1 MPGQGKKKMGSLA
14 GRHRRNMRILFAS
27 VVVVVL
33 AMAAVLVVAVS
44 AHNASAG
51 RGELTIAPAPAP
63 IIAAPQ
69 VTPVPDDAPM
79 PTAQGIAAAVDPAAA
94 NPDLGKFSG
103 TVADAVTGQVL
114 WSVNPQTPM
123 TPASTTKVLTA
134 GSALLSL
141 PSDHRV
147 TTKVVQGATPGE
159 IVLVAGGDPTLTAK
173 PVGENGYYPG
183 AAHISQL
190 VDQIRNAGIQVTRI
204 VVDTGIYSGDTMAQG
219 WFPTDVG
226 AGFITPTEPI
236 MIDGG
241 RADPLVD
248 ESPRSST
255 PALDAGRTLAGA
267 LGVDPSAVASGVAA
281 PGAATV
287 ASVQSAPLRDRLRQ
301 MMEHSDNVLAEA
313 IGREVAMNA
322 GAEASF
328 AGAVATIGQTLSGA
342 GFDLS
347 GLTLHDASGLSVDDR
362 IAPHTLD
369 QVLTAAAGEGNPALR
384 PMLDYLPVAGATGS
398 LSDRYASGNRTGAGW
413 VRAKTGT
420 LSTASALAGY
430 VVDQNGRVLTFALM
444 SNDRPPEVSRPALDA
459 LAAALRTCGC
469 E

>member
-14 GRHRRNMRILFAS
+14 GRHRLNMRMLLAA
-27 VVVVVL
+27 VVVAVL
-33 AMAAVLVVAVS
+33 AVAAVLVIAVS
-44 AHNASAG
+44 TQGASAS
-51 RGELTIAPAPAP
+51 RGELTIAPVPAP
-63 IIAAPQ
+63 ITAAPQ
-69 VTPVPDDAPM
+69 VTPVPDDAPL
-79 PTAQGIAAAVDPAAA
+79 PTPRGIAAALGPASADPA
-94 NPDLGKFSG
+94 LGKFSG

-114 WSVNPQTPM
+114 WSVAPQTPM

-134 GSALLSL
+134 AAALLSL

-147 TTKVVQGATPGE
+147 TTKVVQGAKPGE
-159 IVLVAGGDPTLTAK
+159 IVLVAGGDPTITAK

-183 AAHISQL
+183 AAHLSQL
-190 VDQIRNAGIQVTRI
+190 VDQIRAAGVAATDI
-204 VVDTGIYSGDTMAQG
+204 VVDTGVYTGGTMAQG
-219 WFPTDVG
+219 WFPADVG
-226 AGFITPTEPI
+226 AGFITPTEPL

-248 ESPRSST
+248 ESPRTTT
-255 PALDAGRTLAGA
+255 PALDAGRALASA
-267 LGVDPSAVASGVAA
+267 LGVSPSAVTTGVAA
-281 PGAATV
+281 PGAATI
-287 ASVQSAPLRDRLRQ
+287 ASVDSAPLRDRLRQ

-322 GAEASF
+322 GADASF
-328 AGAVATIGQTLSGA
+328 AGAVATIGQKLFEA
-342 GFDLS
+342 GFDMS
-347 GLTLHDASGLSVDDR
+347 GLTLHDASGLSVDNR
-362 IAPHTLD
+362 IAPQLLD
-369 QVLTAAAGEGNPALR
+369 QVLTAAAGDGTPALR

-444 SNDRPPEVSRPALDA
+444 SNDRPPEISRPALDA

-469 E
+469 Q

>member
-1 MPGQGKKKMGSLA
+1 MGSLA

-51 RGELTIAPAPAP
+51 RGELTIVPEPAP

-79 PTAQGIAAAVDPAAA
+79 PSAQGIAAAVGPAAA

-147 TTKVVQGATPGE
+147 TTTVVQGAAPGE

-204 VVDTGIYSGDTMAQG
+204 VVDTSIYSGDTMAQG

-328 AGAVATIGQTLSGA
+328 AGAVATIGQTLTGA

-347 GLTLHDASGLSVDDR
+347 GLTLHDASGLSVDDL

-469 E
+469 Q

>member
-1 MPGQGKKKMGSLA
+1 MLLA
-14 GRHRRNMRILFAS
+14 A
-27 VVVVVL
+27 VVVAVL
-33 AMAAVLVVAVS
+33 AVAAVLVIAVS
-44 AHNASAG
+44 TQGASAS
-51 RGELTIAPAPAP
+51 RGELTIAPVPAP
-63 IIAAPQ
+63 ITAAPQ
-69 VTPVPDDAPM
+69 VTPVPDDAPL
-79 PTAQGIAAAVDPAAA
+79 PTPRGIAAALGPASADPA
-94 NPDLGKFSG
+94 LGKFSG

-114 WSVNPQTPM
+114 WSVAPQTPM

-134 GSALLSL
+134 AAALLSL

-147 TTKVVQGATPGE
+147 TTKVVQGANPGE
-159 IVLVAGGDPTLTAK
+159 IVLVAGGDPTITAK

-183 AAHISQL
+183 AAHLSQL
-190 VDQIRNAGIQVTRI
+190 VDQIRAAGVAATDI
-204 VVDTGIYSGDTMAQG
+204 VVDTGVYTGGTMAQG
-219 WFPTDVG
+219 WFPADVG
-226 AGFITPTEPI
+226 AGFITPTEPL

-248 ESPRSST
+248 ESPRTTT
-255 PALDAGRTLAGA
+255 PALDAGRALASA
-267 LGVDPSAVASGVAA
+267 LGVSPSAVTTGVAA
-281 PGAATV
+281 PGAATI
-287 ASVQSAPLRDRLRQ
+287 ASVDSAPLRDRLRQ

-322 GAEASF
+322 GADASF
-328 AGAVATIGQTLSGA
+328 AGAVATIGQKLFEA
-342 GFDLS
+342 GFDMS
-347 GLTLHDASGLSVDDR
+347 GLTLHDASGLSVDNR
-362 IAPHTLD
+362 IAPQLLD
-369 QVLTAAAGEGNPALR
+369 QVLTAAAGDGTPALR

-444 SNDRPPEVSRPALDA
+444 SNDRPPEISRPALDA

-469 E
+469 Q

>member
-1 MPGQGKKKMGSLA
+1 MGSLA

-33 AMAAVLVVAVS
+33 AMAAVLVVAVT

-51 RGELTIAPAPAP
+51 RGELTIAPEPAP
-63 IIAAPQ
+63 ITAAPQ

-79 PTAQGIAAAVDPAAA
+79 PTAQGIAAAVGPAAA

-141 PSDHRV
+141 PADRRV

-190 VDQIRNAGIQVTRI
+190 VDQIRNAGISATSI
-204 VVDTGIYSGDTMAQG
+204 VVDTSIYSGDTMAQG

-267 LGVDPSAVASGVAA
+267 LGVNPSAVTSGIAA
-281 PGAATV
+281 PGAATL
-287 ASVQSAPLRDRLRQ
+287 ASVQSAPLRDRLQQ

-328 AGAVATIGQTLSGA
+328 KGAVATIGQTLSAA

-362 IAPHTLD
+362 IAPQLLD
-369 QVLTAAAGEGNPALR
+369 QVLAAAAGDGKPALR

-469 E
+469 Q

>member
-14 GRHRRNMRILFAS
+14 GRHRRNMRILLAA
-27 VVVVVL
+27 VVVAVL
-33 AMAAVLVVAVS
+33 AVAAVLVIAVS
-44 AHNASAG
+44 TQGASAS
-51 RGELTIAPAPAP
+51 RGELTIAPVPAP
-63 IIAAPQ
+63 ITAAPQ
-69 VTPVPDDAPM
+69 VRPVPDDAPL
-79 PTAQGIAAAVDPAAA
+79 PTPQGIASAVGPASADPA
-94 NPDLGKFSG
+94 LGKFSG

-114 WSVNPQTPM
+114 WSVAPQTPM

-134 GSALLSL
+134 AAALLSL

-147 TTKVVQGATPGE
+147 TTKVVQGAKPGE
-159 IVLVAGGDPTLTAK
+159 IVLVAGGDPTITAK

-183 AAHISQL
+183 AAHLSQL
-190 VDQIRNAGIQVTRI
+190 VDQIRAAGVAATDI
-204 VVDTGIYSGDTMAQG
+204 VVDTGIYTGGTMAQG
-219 WFPTDVG
+219 WFPADVG

-248 ESPRSST
+248 ESPRTTT
-255 PALDAGRTLAGA
+255 PALDAGRALASA
-267 LGVDPSAVASGVAA
+267 LGVSPSAVTTGVAA
-281 PGAATV
+281 PGAATI
-287 ASVQSAPLRDRLRQ
+287 ASVDSAPLRERLRQ

-322 GAEASF
+322 GADASF
-328 AGAVATIGQTLSGA
+328 AGAVATIGQKLFEA
-342 GFDLS
+342 GFDMS
-347 GLTLHDASGLSVDDR
+347 GLTLHDASGLSVDNR
-362 IAPHTLD
+362 IAPQLLD
-369 QVLTAAAGEGNPALR
+369 QVLTAAAGDGTPALR

-469 E
+469 Q

>member
-1 MPGQGKKKMGSLA
+1 MGSLA

-33 AMAAVLVVAVS
+33 AMAAVLVVAVT

-51 RGELTIAPAPAP
+51 RGELTIAPEPAP
-63 IIAAPQ
+63 ITAAPQ

-79 PTAQGIAAAVDPAAA
+79 PTAQGIAAAVGPAAA

-141 PSDHRV
+141 PTDRRV
-147 TTKVVQGATPGE
+147 TTKVVQGAAPGE

-190 VDQIRNAGIQVTRI
+190 VDQIRNAGIQATRI
-204 VVDTGIYSGDTMAQG
+204 VVDTSIYSGDTMAQG

-267 LGVDPSAVASGVAA
+267 LGVDPSAVTSGVAA

-287 ASVQSAPLRDRLRQ
+287 ASVQSAPLRDRLQQ

-328 AGAVATIGQTLSGA
+328 EGAVATIGQALSAA

-362 IAPHTLD
+362 IAPQLLD
-369 QVLTAAAGEGNPALR
+369 QVLTAAAGDGKPALR

-469 E
+469 Q

>member
-1 MPGQGKKKMGSLA
+1 MGPLA
-14 GRHRRNMRILFAS
+14 GRHRRNMRIL
-27 VVVVVL
+27 L
-33 AMAAVLVVAVS
+33 AGVVVAVLAVAAALVIAVS
-44 AHNASAG
+44 TRDASAS
-51 RGELTIAPAPAP
+51 RGELEIAPEPAP
-63 IIAAPQ
+63 ITAAPQ
-69 VTPVPDDAPM
+69 VTPVPDDAPL
-79 PTAQGIAAAVDPAAA
+79 PTPQGIAAAVAPAAA
-94 NPDLGKFSG
+94 NPALGKFSG
-103 TVADAVTGQVL
+103 SVADAVTGQVL
-114 WSVNPQTPM
+114 WSVTPQTPM

-134 GSALLSL
+134 AAALLSL

-147 TTKVVQGATPGE
+147 TTKVVQGTKPGE
-159 IVLVAGGDPTLTAK
+159 IVLVAGGDPTITAK

-183 AAHISQL
+183 AAHLSQL
-190 VDQIRNAGIQVTRI
+190 VDQIRGAGVAATDI
-204 VVDTGIYSGDTMAQG
+204 VVDTSIYTGGTMAQG
-219 WFPTDVG
+219 WFPADVG

-248 ESPRSST
+248 ESSRTIT
-255 PALDAGRTLAGA
+255 PALDAGRALARA
-267 LGVDPSAVASGVAA
+267 LGVSPSAVTAGVAA
-281 PGAATV
+281 PGAATI
-287 ASVQSAPLRDRLRQ
+287 ASVDSAPLRDRLRQ

-322 GAEASF
+322 GADASF
-328 AGAVATIGQTLSGA
+328 AGAVATIGQKLFEA
-342 GFDLS
+342 GFDMS

-362 IAPHTLD
+362 IAPQLLD
-369 QVLTAAAGEGNPALR
+369 HVLTAAAGDGTPTLR

-469 E
+469 Q

>member
-1 MPGQGKKKMGSLA
+1 MGSLA
-14 GRHRRNMRILFAS
+14 GRHRRNMRMLLAA
-27 VVVVVL
+27 VVVAVL
-33 AMAAVLVVAVS
+33 AVAAVLVIAVS
-44 AHNASAG
+44 TQGASAS
-51 RGELTIAPAPAP
+51 RGELTIAPVPAP
-63 IIAAPQ
+63 ITAAPQ
-69 VTPVPDDAPM
+69 VTPVPDDAPL
-79 PTAQGIAAAVDPAAA
+79 PTPRGIAAALGPASADPA
-94 NPDLGKFSG
+94 LGKFSG

-114 WSVNPQTPM
+114 WSVAPQTPM

-134 GSALLSL
+134 AAALLSL

-147 TTKVVQGATPGE
+147 TTKVVQGANPGE
-159 IVLVAGGDPTLTAK
+159 IVLVAGGDPTITAK

-183 AAHISQL
+183 AAHLSQL
-190 VDQIRNAGIQVTRI
+190 VDQIRAAGVAATDI
-204 VVDTGIYSGDTMAQG
+204 VVDTGVYTGGTMAQG
-219 WFPTDVG
+219 WFPADVG
-226 AGFITPTEPI
+226 AGFITPTEPL

-248 ESPRSST
+248 ESPRTTT
-255 PALDAGRTLAGA
+255 PALDAGRALASA
-267 LGVDPSAVASGVAA
+267 LGVSPSAVTTGVAA
-281 PGAATV
+281 PGAATI
-287 ASVQSAPLRDRLRQ
+287 ASVDSAPLRDRLRQ

-322 GAEASF
+322 GADASF
-328 AGAVATIGQTLSGA
+328 AGAVATIGQKLFEA
-342 GFDLS
+342 GFDMS
-347 GLTLHDASGLSVDDR
+347 GLTLHDASGLSVDNR
-362 IAPHTLD
+362 IAPQLLD
-369 QVLTAAAGEGNPALR
+369 QVLTAAAGDGTPALR

-444 SNDRPPEVSRPALDA
+444 SNDRPPEISRPALDA

-469 E
+469 Q

>member
-1 MPGQGKKKMGSLA
+1 MGSLA
-14 GRHRRNMRILFAS
+14 GRHRRNMLIFI
-27 VVVVVL
+27 
-33 AMAAVLVVAVS
+33 AALVVVAV
-44 AHNASAG
+44 AAAAVVALVMVGNRDASAG

-63 IIAAPQ
+63 VTAAPQ
-69 VTPVPDDAPM
+69 VKPLPDDAPM
-79 PTAQGIAAAVDPAAA
+79 PTAQGLAAALGPVAA

-114 WSVNPQTPM
+114 WSVAAQTAM
-123 TPASTTKVLTA
+123 IPASTTKLLTA
-134 GSALLSL
+134 AAALLAV
-141 PSDHRV
+141 PDDHRV
-147 TTKVVQGATPGE
+147 ATKVVQGANPGE
-159 IVLVAGGDPTLTAK
+159 IVLIAGGDPTITAR
-173 PVGENGYYPG
+173 PMGENGYYPG
-183 AAHISQL
+183 AAHLSEL
-190 VDQIRNAGIQVTRI
+190 TDQIRAAEIPVTSI
-204 VVDTGIYSGDTMAQG
+204 VVDTSIYAGSSMAQG
-219 WFPTDVG
+219 WFPTDIA

-248 ESPRSST
+248 ESPRSTT
-255 PALDAGRTLAGA
+255 PALDAGRALART
-267 LGVDPSAVASGVAA
+267 LGVDPAAVTAGNAA
-281 PGAATV
+281 PDAAFV
-287 ASVQSAPLRDRLRQ
+287 AGVQSAPLRDRLRQ

-328 AGAVATIGQTLSGA
+328 SGTVASIGQTLFAA
-342 GFDLS
+342 GFDMS
-347 GLTLHDASGLSVDDR
+347 GLTLNDASGLSVDNR
-362 IAPHTLD
+362 IAPQLLD
-369 QVLTAAAGEGNPALR
+369 QILTAAAGDGVPALR

-459 LAAALRTCGC
+459 LAATLRMCGC
-469 E
+469 Q

>member
-1 MPGQGKKKMGSLA
+1 
-14 GRHRRNMRILFAS
+14 MRILLAA
-27 VVVVVL
+27 VVVAVL
-33 AMAAVLVVAVS
+33 AVAAVLVIAVS
-44 AHNASAG
+44 TQGASAS
-51 RGELTIAPAPAP
+51 RGELTIAPVPAP
-63 IIAAPQ
+63 ITAAPQ
-69 VTPVPDDAPM
+69 VIPVPDDAPL
-79 PTAQGIAAAVDPAAA
+79 PTPQGIAAAVGPASADPA
-94 NPDLGKFSG
+94 LGKFSG

-114 WSVNPQTPM
+114 WSVAPQTPM

-134 GSALLSL
+134 AAALLSL

-147 TTKVVQGATPGE
+147 TTKVVQGAKPGE
-159 IVLVAGGDPTLTAK
+159 IVLVAAGDPTITAK

-183 AAHISQL
+183 AAHLSQL
-190 VDQIRNAGIQVTRI
+190 VDQIRAAGVAATDI
-204 VVDTGIYSGDTMAQG
+204 VVDTGIYTGATMAQG
-219 WFPTDVG
+219 WFPADV
-226 AGFITPTEPI
+226 
-236 MIDGG
+236 DGG

-248 ESPRSST
+248 ESPRTTT
-255 PALDAGRTLAGA
+255 PALDAGRALASA
-267 LGVDPSAVASGVAA
+267 LGVSPSAVTTGVAA
-281 PGAATV
+281 PGAATI
-287 ASVQSAPLRDRLRQ
+287 ASVDSAPLRDRLRQ

-322 GAEASF
+322 GADASF
-328 AGAVATIGQTLSGA
+328 TGAVATIGQKLFEA
-342 GFDLS
+342 GFDMS
-347 GLTLHDASGLSVDDR
+347 GLTLHDASGLSVDNR
-362 IAPHTLD
+362 IAPQLLD
-369 QVLTAAAGEGNPALR
+369 QVLTAAAGDGTPALR

-469 E
+469 Q

>member
-51 RGELTIAPAPAP
+51 RGELTIVPEPAP

-79 PTAQGIAAAVDPAAA
+79 PSAQGIAAAVGPAAA

-147 TTKVVQGATPGE
+147 TTTVVQGAAPGE

-204 VVDTGIYSGDTMAQG
+204 VVDTSIYSGDTMAQG

-328 AGAVATIGQTLSGA
+328 AGAVATIGQTLTGA

-347 GLTLHDASGLSVDDR
+347 GLTLHDASGLSVDDL

-469 E
+469 Q

>member
-51 RGELTIAPAPAP
+51 RGELTIAPEPAP

-79 PTAQGIAAAVDPAAA
+79 PSAQGIAAAVGPAAA

-147 TTKVVQGATPGE
+147 TTTVVQGAAPGE

-204 VVDTGIYSGDTMAQG
+204 VVDTSIYSGDTMAQG

-328 AGAVATIGQTLSGA
+328 AGAVATIGQTLTGA

-459 LAAALRTCGC
+459 LAAALRTGGC
-469 E
+469 Q